1 MAHSHQ
7 VVDDDKRFIIDSA
20 TRTISN
26 PATNKLILIQHDHN
40 SERFTF
46 ELDKVIEGHDM
57 TQCNCVQ
64 VHYIN
69 YAEKSREKNAG
80 VYDITDVETNELNKD
95 KIIFTWLI
103 SDYATRYAGSLQF
116 LIKFACLDADDITTY
131 SWHTDIY
138 KDVTISTG
146 IENSEI
152 ITSPLPDIIATW
164 KEDIYNTNYAYEAAK
179 DHGFTGT
186 EEEWLLSLH
195 GADGLS
201 AYELAV
207 KNGYTGT
214 EQQWLD
220 SFGGSLSNYATKTDV
235 NQALSSYPT
244 KTELNTTLGSYTT
257 NATFNAHTHG
267 NITNDGKIG
276 STANRPLF
284 TDTGGAI
291 TTKSASEAL
300 TAIGGAPM
308 TNAIAM
314 YGASNSID
322 VSDNT
327 EYLCYTP
334 LTSLTLTFPSYR
346 FECWLTFTTESGF
359 TLSVPDSA
367 KYIGDIPTFKANTT
381 YEMSIKNKVII
392 FGEVVTE

>member
-80 VYDITDVETNELNKD
+80 VYEITDVETNELNKD

-103 SDYATRYAGSLQF
+103 SDYATKYDGSLQF
-116 LIKFACLDADDITTY
+116 LIKFACLDEDDITTY

-138 KDVTISTG
+138 KGVTISTG

-164 KEDIYNTNYAYEAAK
+164 KEDIYNTNYAYETAK

-186 EEEWLLSLH
+186 EEEWLLSLN
-195 GADGLS
+195 GVDGLS

-214 EQQWLD
+214 EQQWLA
-220 SFGGSLSNYATKTDV
+220 SFGIDLSIYATKTELSGKANTSHTHDISDV
-235 NQALSSYPT
+235 TGLSNALSQKAS
-244 KTELNTTLGSYTT
+244 TT
-257 NATFNAHTHG
+257 HTHEIG
-267 NITNDGKIG
+267 TINGLQTALNGKQ
-276 STANRPLF
+276 SVR
-284 TDTGGAI
+284 
-291 TTKSASEAL
+291 
-300 TAIGGAPM
+300 
-308 TNAIAM
+308 
-314 YGASNSID
+314 
-322 VSDNT
+322 
-327 EYLCYTP
+327 
-334 LTSLTLTFPSYR
+334 
-346 FECWLTFTTESGF
+346 LTFTDKSIAKSAWVNDSTYIDFLCRAAVPCSGVTADMF
-359 TLSVPDSA
+359 IEVMFDPSDALTGNFAPVCQSYAGGVYLYAKRTPSSA
-367 KYIGDIPTFKANTT
+367 VTIPT
-381 YEMSIKNKVII
+381 II
-392 FGEVVTE
+392 AWG

>member
-40 SERFTF
+40 SEIFTF

-57 TQCNCVQ
+57 TKCNCVQ

-69 YAEKSREKNAG
+69 YAEKFREKNAG
-80 VYDITDVETNELNKD
+80 VYEITDVKTNEFNKD

-235 NQALSSYPT
+235 NQALTSYPT
-244 KTELNTTLGSYTT
+244 KTELNATLGSYTT

-276 STANRPLF
+276 STANLPLF
-284 TDTGGAI
+284 TGTAGAI
-291 TTKSASEAL
+291 TTKLASEAL

-308 TNAIAM
+308 TNVITTD
-314 YGASNSID
+314 GGSKSIE

-327 EYLCYTP
+327 EYMFNTP
-334 LTSLTLTFPSYR
+334 LTSLTLTFPSYS

-392 FGEVVTE
+392 FGEVVT

>member
-1 MAHSHQ
+1 M
-7 VVDDDKRFIIDSA
+7 
-20 TRTISN
+20 
-26 PATNKLILIQHDHN
+26 
-40 SERFTF
+40 
-46 ELDKVIEGHDM
+46 
-57 TQCNCVQ
+57 
-64 VHYIN
+64 
-69 YAEKSREKNAG
+69 
-80 VYDITDVETNELNKD
+80 
-95 KIIFTWLI
+95 
-103 SDYATRYAGSLQF
+103 
-116 LIKFACLDADDITTY
+116 
-131 SWHTDIY
+131 
-138 KDVTISTG
+138 
-146 IENSEI
+146 
-152 ITSPLPDIIATW
+152 
-164 KEDIYNTNYAYEAAK
+164 
-179 DHGFTGT
+179 
-186 EEEWLLSLH
+186 
-195 GADGLS
+195 
-201 AYELAV
+201 
-207 KNGYTGT
+207 
-214 EQQWLD
+214 
-220 SFGGSLSNYATKTDV
+220 SNYATKTDV
-235 NQALSSYPT
+235 NQALTSYPT

-314 YGASNSID
+314 YGASKSID

-367 KYIGDIPTFKANTT
+367 KYIGDIPTFKAITT

>member
-7 VVDDDKRFIIDSA
+7 VVDDDKSFIIDSA

-69 YAEKSREKNAG
+69 YSEKSREKNAG
-80 VYDITDVETNELNKD
+80 VYEITDVETDEINKD

-138 KDVTISTG
+138 KGVTISTG

-152 ITSPLPDIIATW
+152 ITSPLPDIIAAW

-201 AYELAV
+201 TYELAV
-207 KNGYTGT
+207 KNGYVGT
-214 EQQWLD
+214 EAEWLNSLEGRLNLSVYAKTAD
-220 SFGGSLSNYATKTDV
+220 VNAALEAKANVKHTHEITDINGLSNTLSQKANSTHSHPISSVSGLQAELDTK
-235 NQALSSYPT
+235 QKSR
-244 KTELNTTLGSYTT
+244 KTFTNISVDT
-257 NATFNAHTHG
+257 NAWIADSTYDDFPYRASVSCTG
-267 NITNDGKIG
+267 VTNEMFADVVLDPSAAIEGRYA
-276 STANRPLF
+276 SVCATYN
-284 TDTGGAI
+284 GGVYLY
-291 TTKSASEAL
+291 AS
-300 TAIGGAPM
+300 
-308 TNAIAM
+308 
-314 YGASNSID
+314 
-322 VSDNT
+322 
-327 EYLCYTP
+327 
-334 LTSLTLTFPSYR
+334 
-346 FECWLTFTTESGF
+346 
-359 TLSVPDSA
+359 SVPA
-367 KYIGDIPTFKANTT
+367 VTLIIPT
-381 YEMSIKNKVII
+381 II
-392 FGEVVTE
+392 VWE